1 MSKIKPHVISI
12 AVVAALLIVTA
23 CETKTTLIEVAR
35 VLAEERTLVASK
47 IDTTISLK
55 INEAFLDQKNG
66 LYRDISFDVYE
77 NDVLLTGWVKA
88 PESKRMASALVAAT
102 PNVRKVFNEIQVASS
117 NNILEK
123 AIDITIENRIRFGLK
138 SAKGVRSINM
148 RWRSVG
154 GTIYLFGRA
163 LSKSEQD
170 KAITIIK
177 EIEGFKSLVNIQKVV
192 PKRD

>member
-1 MSKIKPHVISI
+1 M
-12 AVVAALLIVTA
+12 
-23 CETKTTLIEVAR
+23 
-35 VLAEERTLVASK
+35 
-47 IDTTISLK
+47 DLK
-55 INEAFLDQKNG
+55 YG

-77 NDVLLTGWVKA
+77 SDVLLTGWVKA

-102 PNVRKVFNEIQVASS
+102 PNVRKVFNEIHVASG
-117 NNILEK
+117 NNIREK
-123 AIDITIENRIRFGLK
+123 AIDITIENRIKSGLK

-163 LSKSEQD
+163 FNILEQD

-177 EIEGFKSLVNIQKVV
+177 EIEGFKRLVNIQKIV